1 MKTISKLFMAVVA
14 GVLAFSCV
22 TDTTEDLGV
31 NLGEGQTTLSISL
44 EESRTHL
51 GVKAPN
57 GEEYPLYW
65 SEGDKIAVN
74 GKASD
79 ALGEEYHGQTQ
90 ATFKFTG
97 TLLNYPYNIFYP
109 APAEGVT
116 AEKAG
121 NYPVTF
127 KTSQVYT
134 EGSFA
139 EGSVPMYGYVEDEND
154 ATTLNHLTGVLRI
167 ALYGTGVT
175 LNAMTLS
182 AESGKLSGNFD
193 VNCTTGDLTAH
204 ADASNTLSVSFGTGL
219 TIATTE
225 AEATPIYVAVPEG
238 DYGKITITFYS
249 SKGAMTKSFD
259 TTEKPITAGSVR
271 EFAALEYVEGTTDTF
286 IIYDEAL
293 LRTFA
298 NSINDTNAEN
308 VAAFN
313 TTYPNARVVADIT
326 LSDTEAWTSING
338 YTGSFDGGNHTI
350 SGLKASLFGET
361 QASAIKNVHLDVD
374 IEIAEN
380 KFTSTASKPS
390 QYFYGALA
398 HYVNNA
404 SATIENCSVSGDIS
418 VDVTG
423 SDEAIYVA
431 AMIGKTNT
439 ASQLSNLVNKAN
451 LTIEGTW
458 AKGGYVAG
466 CVANPASHIYNCHNR
481 GTLDFKANHTAG
493 TMYGF
498 CGISGTG
505 AKKISYCTNGSSQ
518 DPEIGKIVFSGS
530 SAAYFYMGGIA
541 STAPSAEHCTN
552 YAKIEANGTS
562 SNRLAV
568 VGCIAYH
575 TAKSI
580 SYCENYGPI
589 NVNTSGTIA
598 SLYANGI
605 CIDLAKST
613 QTRDL
618 LSNCTNHG
626 AITVSSDVNA
636 TTIYAAGIINVVSY
650 KYPVSNLTNKGNI
663 TVNGKGEDVLVGGIT
678 TRTNNAT
685 YTGTFKNEGVLK
697 FDGQYTTSL
706 EIGGTFARLNG
717 SANVADATF
726 VNTGNITCTGTG
738 TGETKYIG
746 GLVGNLLSTIPLLN
760 DKCYCAIDA
769 KGYENVGMITGVEYN
784 GSTNCHVGGSIL
796 KGEMTV
802 AQPMERNN
810 YYNYVYGSEAGE
822 NAGTIVIVDECGW
835 LNDTDKIDAKPL
847 FATNVSY
854 NGETTED
861 LYVIKSA
868 GDLANFA
875 AAVKGGTLTQKKA
888 IVTADIDM
896 ADLPEDTTW
905 EPIGAYTGTFDGKD
919 YTINGLTAPLFG
931 TTKASV
937 IKNVRLTGVNI
948 TSNLNPLGALACK
961 VDNAAAVIQNCSADG
976 ELTFANSSLAVSE
989 QPYVGGIIGQTTT
1002 TTTITGLVNSV
1013 DVDFQHSSGVLLG
1026 GCIGTNKGDIDDC
1039 HNVGTITY
1047 SGNGGTSDKTI
1058 FLSGICG
1065 WCIGDVKNCTN
1076 GSWDEEKKEPTQEGK
1091 IEFKGSMSSLFIVSG
1106 IAGPKNAK
1114 QTIDCINYAPI
1125 NIAGKHSASS
1135 NSKYLQVAGIN
1146 AIPNYG
1152 ERNGAA
1158 IRCSNY
1164 GKITI
1169 TTDCSSMNA
1178 DAMLAVGGVTG
1189 GYGTASTVTDC
1200 ANYGDIEI
1208 DLPNQTNTNV
1218 YIGGVLSIA
1227 RSGVDLS
1234 GSKNTG
1240 NIIVAEGCTTAEK
1253 TYIGGIAGQSLAT
1266 INKTCCLC
1274 NIQAVGF
1281 TNVGMVTGSTRVA
1294 DTVVASNC
1302 AVGGSI
1308 ATRTSFQGGI
1318 LGPHTIELKAD
1329 NYYKYIYGRGTET
1342 DWTGTENHDGCTFD
1356 PTEVAPL
1363 LPEEE

>member
-1 MKTISKLFMAVVA
+1 MAVVA
-14 GVLAFSCV
+14 GMFAFSCV

-51 GVKAPN
+51 GVKDPVGN
-57 GEEYPLYW
+57 EYPLFW

-97 TLLNYPYNIFYP
+97 TLLNYPYNIVYP

-167 ALYGTGVT
+167 ALYGTEVT

-193 VNCTTGDLTAH
+193 VDCTTGDLTAH
-204 ADASNTLSVSFGTGL
+204 ADASNTLSVSFGKGL
-219 TIATTE
+219 TIATDE

-238 DYGKITITFYS
+238 DHGKITLTFYS

-259 TTEKPITAGSVR
+259 TTAKPITAGSVR
-271 EFAALEYVEGTTDTF
+271 EFDALKYEEGTTDTF
-286 IIYDEAL
+286 IIYDEAS
-293 LRTFA
+293 LRNFA
-298 NSINDTNAEN
+298 SRVNAAEAN
-308 VAAFN
+308 FD
-313 TTYPNARVVADIT
+313 TTYPNARVVADIE
-326 LSDTEAWTSING
+326 LTEPWVSING

-350 SGLKASLFGET
+350 SGLKAPLFGLT
-361 QASAIKNVHLDVD
+361 TASAIKNVHLDVD
-374 IEIAEN
+374 INCDFASN
-380 KFTSTASKPS
+380 STVFADGRR
-390 QYFYGALA
+390 FGALA
-398 HYVNNA
+398 HVVDNTA
-404 SATIENCSVSGDIS
+404 AIIENCSVDGTITVNCVETTTGGHYIS
-418 VDVTG
+418 AIIGHTTTTAVISNLANK
-423 SDEAIYVA
+423 SDFTIT
-431 AMIGKTNT
+431 GKT
-439 ASQLSNLVNKAN
+439 
-451 LTIEGTW
+451 
-458 AKGGYVAG
+458 GGAGYYTG
-466 CVANPASHIYNCHNR
+466 CVASSSAELYQCQNIGSVKFSA
-481 GTLDFKANHTAG
+481 TTKNHTWVAG
-493 TMYGF
+493 IG
-498 CGISGTG
+498 GKS
-505 AKKISYCTNGSSQ
+505 
-518 DPEIGKIVFSGS
+518 IGKFNKCINGDKNDKTHTKGTICFDGTTT
-530 SAAYFYMGGIA
+530 AGYLRICGMGEDANKGA
-541 STAPSAEHCTN
+541 QYCTN
-552 YAKIEANGTS
+552 YAKIQ
-562 SNRLAV
+562 V
-568 VGCIAYH
+568 
-575 TAKSI
+575 
-580 SYCENYGPI
+580 
-589 NVNTSGTIA
+589 SGTIA
-598 SLYANGI
+598 SRIYAAGLFSTYGNFNGNI
-605 CIDLAKST
+605 ENCNNYGPIYIDTTLTA
-613 QTRDL
+613 
-618 LSNCTNHG
+618 NP
-626 AITVSSDVNA
+626 
-636 TTIYAAGIINVVSY
+636 TIYAAGIGVEGGNYDNQALNNCTNEGDITITDKVSSTGTIFATGISNVMEYNYTRTSL
-650 KYPVSNLTNKGNI
+650 SNKGNI
-663 TVNGKGEDVLVGGIT
+663 SVAATAGTVYIGGIT
-678 TRTNNAT
+678 GRSDEGTWNNNITNEDCT
-685 YTGTFKNEGVLK
+685 LEFTGSC
-697 FDGQYTTSL
+697 TTL
-706 EIGGTFARLNG
+706 YIGGIIGQIKSTKTILTN
-717 SANVADATF
+717 ATF
-726 VNTGNITCTGTG
+726 VNSGDIKCTGTV
-738 TGETKYIG
+738 TGDTKLG
-746 GLVGNLLSTIPLLN
+746 GLVGNLTIPIPSG
-760 DKCYCAIDA
+760 KCYCTIDA
-769 KGYENVGMITGVEYN
+769 KGYENVGMITGVAYN

-1047 SGNGGTSDKTI
+1047 SGNGGTATKTI
-1058 FLSGICG
+1058 FISGICG
-1065 WCIGDVKNCTN
+1065 WCIGDAKNCTN

-1091 IEFKGSMSSLFIVSG
+1091 IEFKGSTSGLFIVSG
-1106 IAGPKNAK
+1106 IAGPKKAK

-1135 NSKYLQVAGIN
+1135 DSKHLQVAGIN

-1152 ERNGAA
+1152 EGNGSA

>member
-1 MKTISKLFMAVVA
+1 MKTISKIFMAVVA
-14 GVLAFSCV
+14 GMFAFSCV

-31 NLGEGQTTLSISL
+31 NLGEGQSTTIDISL

-51 GVKAPN
+51 GVKDPVGN
-57 GEEYPLYW
+57 EYPLYW

-97 TLLNYPYNIFYP
+97 TLLNYPYNIVYP
-109 APAEGVT
+109 APAEGVM

-193 VNCTTGDLTAH
+193 VNCTTGELTAH

-225 AEATPIYVAVPEG
+225 AVATPIYVAVPEG

-259 TTEKPITAGSVR
+259 TAEKPITAGSVR

-286 IIYDEAL
+286 IIYDEAS
-293 LRTFA
+293 LRNFA
-298 NSINDTNAEN
+298 SRVNAAEAN
-308 VAAFN
+308 FDS
-313 TTYPNARVVADIT
+313 TYPNARVVADIT
-326 LSDTEAWTSING
+326 LSDTEPWVSING

-380 KFTSTASKPS
+380 KFTSTASKPK

-404 SATIENCSVSGDIS
+404 SATIENCSVSGDVS

-423 SDEAIYVA
+423 ATDQAIYVA

-458 AKGGYVAG
+458 AKAGYIAG
-466 CVANPASHIYNCHNR
+466 CVANPASPIYNCHNR
-481 GTLDFKANHTAG
+481 GTLDFNANHTAG
-493 TMYGF
+493 TIYGF

-505 AKKISYCTNGSSQ
+505 SKKISYCTNGSSQ
-518 DPEIGKIVFSGS
+518 DSEIGKIVFSGS

-541 STAPSAEHCTN
+541 PNTASAEHCTN

-568 VGCIAYH
+568 VGCMAYK
-575 TAKSI
+575 TAI
-580 SYCENYGPI
+580 DILYCTNYGPI
-589 NVNTSGTIA
+589 NVNTSGSIT
-598 SLYANGI
+598 SLYACGI
-605 CIDLAKST
+605 CVDREDNPDRNLDDCINYGPITVS
-613 QTRDL
+613 
-618 LSNCTNHG
+618 SNVNAESIFAAGICNVMTDEWSRSNVTNKG
-626 AITVSSDVNA
+626 AITVSG
-636 TTIYAAGIINVVSY
+636 T
-650 KYPVSNLTNKGNI
+650 GNEVFI
-663 TVNGKGEDVLVGGIT
+663 GGIT
-678 TRTNNAT
+678 GRCNGGTFTD
-685 YTGTFKNEGVLK
+685 TFKNEGNIK
-697 FDGQYTTSL
+697 FDGKYTTSL
-706 EIGGTFARLNG
+706 EIGGISGRLNG
-717 SANVADATF
+717 TAKVTDATF

-738 TGETKYIG
+738 TSDAKLIG
-746 GLVGNLLSTIPLLN
+746 GLVGNLTIPIPSG
-760 DKCYCAIDA
+760 KCYCTIDA
-769 KGYENVGMITGVEYN
+769 KGYENVGMITGVAYN

-796 KGEMTV
+796 RGEMPA
-802 AQPMERNN
+802 AQPLSLEN
-810 YYNYVYGSEAGE
+810 YTTYIYGSGVELDSDTE
-822 NAGTIVIVDECGW
+822 KEVVNSNKCGW
-835 LNDTDKIDAKPL
+835 LSESIDSSVQYKTIADKTIS
-847 FATNVSY
+847 T
-854 NGETTED
+854 
-861 LYVIKSA
+861 
-868 GDLANFA
+868 A
-875 AAVKGGTLTQKKA
+875 AALITWATDEATATSTEVVALG
-888 IVTADIDM
+888 ADIDLT
-896 ADLPEDTTW
+896 ADGIDWTPFGEDANGW
-905 EPIGAYTGTFDGKD
+905 KPIEGFAGKFDGKGHK
-919 YTINGLTAPLFG
+919 INGLTAPLFG
-931 TTKASV
+931 TTQAIE
-937 IKNVRLTGVNI
+937 IKNVHLTEVDI
-948 TSNLNPLGALACK
+948 TSNLSPLGALACT
-961 VDNAAAVIQNCSADG
+961 VNNTAAIIQNCSADG
-976 ELTFANSSLAVSE
+976 TLTFANSTLASTK
-989 QPYVGGIIGQTTT
+989 QPSVGGIIGKTTT

-1013 DVDFQHSSGVLLG
+1013 DVDFKHDCGVLLG
-1026 GCIGTNKGDIDDC
+1026 GCIGSNSGDIDDC

-1065 WCIGDVKNCTN
+1065 WCIGNATNCTN

-1106 IAGPKNAK
+1106 IAGPKKAK

-1135 NSKYLQVAGIN
+1135 DSKYLQVAGIN

-1152 ERNGAA
+1152 EGNGAA

-1169 TTDCSSMNA
+1169 TTDCSSMNEA
-1178 DAMLAVGGVTG
+1178 AMLSVGGVTG

-1234 GSKNTG
+1234 GSNNKG
-1240 NIIVAEGCTTAEK
+1240 NITITEGCTTAAK
-1253 TYIGGIAGQSLAT
+1253 TYIGGIAGKSLAL
-1266 INKTCCLC
+1266 INETCCLC
-1274 NIQAVGF
+1274 NIRAVGF
-1281 TNVGMVTGSTRVA
+1281 TNVGMVTGSARVPA
-1294 DTVVASNC
+1294 TPLVNNC

-1308 ATRTSFQGGI
+1308 ATSTTAQGEI
-1318 LGPHTIELKAD
+1318 ARPNTIELKAD
-1329 NYYKYIYGRGTET
+1329 NYYKYIYGSGKDT
-1342 DWTGTENHDGCTFD
+1342 DWTGTDNYDGCTFD
-1356 PTEVAPL
+1356 PTEVAPI
-1363 LPEEE
+1363 PEEGEE